1 MKMLA
6 NVYFFVIPSVG
17 GMALPGINYKA
28 LILYVQSGYYLGV
41 SGFFSMA
48 VASIV
53 QSSLI

>member
-17 GMALPGINYKA
+17 GMAPPGINYKA